1 MNNSLVKV
9 NCEEEDGYR
18 KMVSALK
25 EHKVPYYTYENKQTR
40 PIRVVAKGLHHMWSE
55 EEIHNDLLA
64 KGYKIEHVSKQL
76 SAKDFTT
83 PYFELDRF
91 LGICYLMSVIHLPNT
106 RYYWHSVVGN
116 QWIREAMRINR
127 FEEIKRF
134 LHFNDNN
141 NAVPTIM
148 YFSIDM

>member
-1 MNNSLVKV
+1 
-9 NCEEEDGYR
+9 
-18 KMVSALK
+18 MVSALK

-91 LGICYLMSVIHLPNT
+91 LESERAPEKEINLHHAGQVDTLMTTSNSANPDPATAPGTRDTLPLLK
-106 RYYWHSVVGN
+106 SL
-116 QWIREAMRINR
+116 
-127 FEEIKRF
+127 FELFKQQK
-134 LHFNDNN
+134 
-141 NAVPTIM
+141 
-148 YFSIDM
+148 